1 MPIIAIFP
9 ITNMPSRLA
18 KIKTGTIAE
27 LPFERQASNDNLVAK
42 YINQF
47 TRDRKVNQVAWNFR
61 ASS

>member
-1 MPIIAIFP
+1 MS
-9 ITNMPSRLA
+9 SRLA

-27 LPFERQASNDNLVAK
+27 LPFEMQASNDNLVAK

-47 TRDRKVNQVAWNFR
+47 TRDRKVDQVAWNFR